1 MRQVGFGMTDI
12 DPFWH
17 PSPQGRTMFDV
28 GRVAQQDGEAI
39 AERIAPVMANLLLA
53 ATGACTGL
61 CEARA
66 PGFACICSQNK
77 ACTIILW
84 FIIPTKSHFCM
95 MRLTDRRVGSPP
107 AVSLAQSPLPTAIM
121 VSIVWRTPS

>member
-1 MRQVGFGMTDI
+1 MAVCTKGGSRLSGCKMRCAARQAGFGMTDI

-39 AERIAPVMANLLLA
+39 AGRIAPVMANLLLA
-53 ATGACTGL
+53 ITGACTGL

-66 PGFACICSQNK
+66 PGFACICSH
-77 ACTIILW
+77 T
-84 FIIPTKSHFCM
+84 T
-95 MRLTDRRVGSPP
+95 RRALLYQG
-107 AVSLAQSPLPTAIM
+107 LFY
-121 VSIVWRTPS
+121 